1 MVERALLG
9 ISCVVLRESLLG
21 RIEFHACS
29 RRCRD
34 RGFDERS
41 HGRLLFLAGV
51 LLACYISGLHSAA
64 CRAGLSIIVE
74 TVRDKH
80 LLSGDRVAQ

>member
-1 MVERALLG
+1 MPPRVVERALLG

-41 HGRLLFLAGV
+41 HGRLLFRAGV
-51 LLACYISGLHSAA
+51 LQLDMVVAALQRAARILLAIIYSA
-64 CRAGLSIIVE
+64 
-74 TVRDKH
+74 TW
-80 LLSGDRVAQ
+80 